1 MWWLVALIR
10 RSHASPRI
18 SRERHMHAAQP
29 WLKEGSVLSF
39 QKFQNFLW
47 WLLFNEL
54 LVATERLFI
63 PVSQQVFQGAKAGH
77 WAATSPQRYGPANK
91 CFPAGLI
98 SVRCSLFL
106 VGIESRWCL
115 WVASSWGWSRHMPAW
130 RGHVRTLQYQH
141 FGPVLCKPSVALC
154 PIVEEGSLID

>member
-1 MWWLVALIR
+1 MLVAIIR
-10 RSHASPRI
+10 QSHASSRI
-18 SRERHMHAAQP
+18 SRERHMHTAQS

-47 WLLFNEL
+47 WLLYNEL

-63 PVSQQVFQGAKAGH
+63 PVSQQGFQGAKAGR
-77 WAATSPQRYGPANK
+77 WAAISPQMYGPVNK
-91 CFPAGLI
+91 CFPAGPI
-98 SVRCSLFL
+98 PARCSLLL

-141 FGPVLCKPSVALC
+141 FGPVLCKPSIALC